1 MRMFYWFICV
11 LTALSLMVIIV
22 SFPSS
27 VLAAKE
33 CAFGKIE
40 VGIPGVPKGKD
51 ICDFVNEG
59 NPFVR
64 YMGVIVNLATGM
76 IILIGFMVIVV
87 GGYFYMTAGGDSGRV
102 STAKT
107 LIVSALLGIFL
118 ALAAYIILYT
128 INPEL
133 IPTQDPPLLIP
144 PPRR

>member
-1 MRMFYWFICV
+1 MRLFYWSMCV

-27 VLAAKE
+27 VLAAGK
-33 CAFGKIE
+33 CAFGEIE
-40 VGIPGVPKGKD
+40 VGIPGIPKGQD
-51 ICDFVNEG
+51 ICDFVNQG

-64 YMGVIVNLATGM
+64 YMGIIVNLLIGM

-87 GGYFYMTAGGDSGRV
+87 GGYFYMTAGGDSSRI
-102 STAKT
+102 SFAKT

-118 ALAAYIILYT
+118 ALVAYIILYT

-133 IPTQDPPLLIP
+133 IPTQDPPLFIP